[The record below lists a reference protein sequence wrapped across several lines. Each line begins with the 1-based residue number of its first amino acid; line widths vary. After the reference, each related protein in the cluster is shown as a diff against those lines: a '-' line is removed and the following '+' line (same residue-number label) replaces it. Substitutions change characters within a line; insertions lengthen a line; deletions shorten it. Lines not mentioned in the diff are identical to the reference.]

1 MSEPP
6 TAGHLLPIIRS
17 LIRSGCRRHCSYL
30 CRLVLALI
38 YQRLSIICTPLFAQ
52 NNAKIKRNASVARC
66 APNPA
71 RLSSINLDLRSVTP
85 AAVRLRLRPE
95 QCCHLQLLHGP
106 ITAAT
111 IPSENTVFTTCV
123 DPISPPVF
131 KPVGVCRHH
140 LPRRQLSKQAKMVE
154 APGTAPGSA
163 LLIPQHVY
171 RHSWQASVCNIGAM
185 TIL

>member
-1 MSEPP
+1 MLVNYRSS
-6 TAGHLLPIIRS
+6 PI
-17 LIRSGCRRHCSYL
+17 HFFT
-30 CRLVLALI
+30 VN
-38 YQRLSIICTPLFAQ
+38 TPMV
-52 NNAKIKRNASVARC
+52 KRNASVARC

-106 ITAAT
+106 ITAGT
-111 IPSENTVFTTCV
+111 IPSENTAFTTCV
-123 DPISPPVF
+123 DPISPPRFQPDQIILKNLV
-131 KPVGVCRHH
+131 PVWH
-140 LPRRQLSKQAKMVE
+140 LSIQAKMVE

-171 RHSWQASVCNIGAM
+171 RHSWQASPVNIGAM
-185 TIL
+185 RRL

>member
-1 MSEPP
+1 M
-6 TAGHLLPIIRS
+6 
-17 LIRSGCRRHCSYL
+17 
-30 CRLVLALI
+30 LAN
-38 YQRLSIICTPLFAQ
+38 YRLSPIHLFKV
-52 NNAKIKRNASVARC
+52 NAAMVKRNASVARC

-106 ITAAT
+106 ITAGT
-111 IPSENTVFTTCV
+111 IPSENTAFTTCV
-123 DPISPPVF
+123 DPISPPSSQPDQIILPNLV
-131 KPVGVCRHH
+131 PVWY
-140 LPRRQLSKQAKMVE
+140 LSIQAKMVE

-171 RHSWQASVCNIGAM
+171 RHSRQTGLSNIRAGGD
-185 TIL
+185 LWKRCFDRLLPP

>member
-1 MSEPP
+1 MLVNYRSSPIHFFTVN
-6 TAGHLLPIIRS
+6 TAM
-17 LIRSGCRRHCSYL
+17 
-30 CRLVLALI
+30 V
-38 YQRLSIICTPLFAQ
+38 
-52 NNAKIKRNASVARC
+52 KRNASVARC

-106 ITAAT
+106 ITAGT
-111 IPSENTVFTTCV
+111 IPNENTAFTTCV
-123 DPISPPVF
+123 DPISPPCSQPDHNILQNLV
-131 KPVGVCRHH
+131 PVWH
-140 LPRRQLSKQAKMVE
+140 LSVQAKMVE

-171 RHSWQASVCNIGAM
+171 RPPAEPRLTRDAEVHRLLQPRSR
-185 TIL
+185 

>member
-1 MSEPP
+1 MMSEPP

-85 AAVRLRLRPE
+85 ATVRLRLRPE

-106 ITAAT
+106 ITAGT
-111 IPSENTVFTTCV
+111 IPSENTAFTTCV
-123 DPISPPVF
+123 DPVSPPVF
-131 KPVGVCRHH
+131 QLPSKPEAFACQYQAA
-140 LPRRQLSKQAKMVE
+140 RQLKWWRRRVPP
-154 APGTAPGSA
+154 PGPLCLFYSTFIAIAGEP
-163 LLIPQHVY
+163 
-171 RHSWQASVCNIGAM
+171 ASS
-185 TIL
+185 L

>member
-1 MSEPP
+1 MLANCRSS
-6 TAGHLLPIIRS
+6 PI
-17 LIRSGCRRHCSYL
+17 HFFT
-30 CRLVLALI
+30 V
-38 YQRLSIICTPLFAQ
+38 
-52 NNAKIKRNASVARC
+52 NNAMVKRNASVARC

-106 ITAAT
+106 ITAGT
-111 IPSENTVFTTCV
+111 IPSENTAFTTCV
-123 DPISPPVF
+123 DPISPPRSQPDQIILKNLV
-131 KPVGVCRHH
+131 PVWH
-140 LPRRQLSKQAKMVE
+140 LSIQAKMVE

-171 RHSWQASVCNIGAM
+171 RHSWQTSPVNIGAM
-185 TIL
+185 RCL

>member
-1 MSEPP
+1 MLANYRSSPIHFFKVN
-6 TAGHLLPIIRS
+6 TAM
-17 LIRSGCRRHCSYL
+17 
-30 CRLVLALI
+30 V
-38 YQRLSIICTPLFAQ
+38 
-52 NNAKIKRNASVARC
+52 KRNASVARC

-106 ITAAT
+106 ITAGT
-111 IPSENTVFTTCV
+111 IPSENTAFTTCV
-123 DPISPPVF
+123 DPISPPRFQPDQIILKKLV
-131 KPVGVCRHH
+131 PVWH
-140 LPRRQLSKQAKMVE
+140 LSIQAKMVE

-171 RHSWQASVCNIGAM
+171 RHSWQASPVNIGAM
-185 TIL
+185 RRL

>member
-1 MSEPP
+1 MMSEPP

-38 YQRLSIICTPLFAQ
+38 YQRLSINCTPLFAQ

-106 ITAAT
+106 ITAGT
-111 IPSENTVFTTCV
+111 IPSENTAFTTCV
-123 DPISPPVF
+123 DPISPPRFQPDQIILKNLV
-131 KPVGVCRHH
+131 PVWH
-140 LPRRQLSKQAKMVE
+140 LSIQAKMVE
-154 APGTAPGSA
+154 A
-163 LLIPQHVY
+163 
-171 RHSWQASVCNIGAM
+171 
-185 TIL
+185 

>member
-1 MSEPP
+1 MLVNYRSSPIHLFTVN
-6 TAGHLLPIIRS
+6 TAM
-17 LIRSGCRRHCSYL
+17 
-30 CRLVLALI
+30 V
-38 YQRLSIICTPLFAQ
+38 
-52 NNAKIKRNASVARC
+52 KRNASVARC

-106 ITAAT
+106 ITAGT
-111 IPSENTVFTTCV
+111 IPNENTAFTTCV
-123 DPISPPVF
+123 DPISPPCFQPDQIVRINSTPF
-131 KPVGVCRHH
+131 RH
-140 LPRRQLSKQAKMVE
+140 LLVQAKMVE

-171 RHSWQASVCNIGAM
+171 RHSW
-185 TIL
+185 

>member
-1 MSEPP
+1 MLANYRSSPIHFFKVN
-6 TAGHLLPIIRS
+6 TAM
-17 LIRSGCRRHCSYL
+17 
-30 CRLVLALI
+30 V
-38 YQRLSIICTPLFAQ
+38 
-52 NNAKIKRNASVARC
+52 KRNASVARC

-106 ITAAT
+106 ITAGT
-111 IPSENTVFTTCV
+111 IPSENTAFTTCV
-123 DPISPPVF
+123 DPISPPRFQPDQIILKNLV
-131 KPVGVCRHH
+131 PVWH
-140 LPRRQLSKQAKMVE
+140 LSIQAKMVE

-171 RHSWQASVCNIGAM
+171 RHSWQASPVNIGAM
-185 TIL
+185 RRL